1 VKEDLLELMLQEVQA
16 QRVRVKE
23 DLPDAVKV
31 IEHQEQIDHLEKEER
46 EEREEDLQ
54 EVIDQ
59 EVEREF
65 LKEDLELE
73 EAKR

>member
-23 DLPDAVKV
+23 DLPVVVKV

-59 EVEREF
+59 EEEREF